1 MDFKYCKLEIFI
13 PETHISQLQKALQS
27 VDAGHIGNYDSC
39 MSYSKVTSYWRPL
52 DGTSPYIGNVGEIS
66 CEPEVKVEVTVF
78 TEKVDETIQVI
89 KEVHPYEE
97 PVINAL
103 PIIGQAFKGKRSLT
117 IRQKGDFFYYTTDS
131 DFMHRIVKRKY
142 RQSWNNAYEILRI
155 EGKGSCEYLQWQVPW
170 RCSRSADKC
179 MLRCDRSIDC
189 SGTGK
194 VLWILWNG

>member
-39 MSYSKVTSYWRPL
+39 MSCSKVTSYWRAL

-103 PIIGQAFKGKRSLT
+103 PI
-117 IRQKGDFFYYTTDS
+117 
-131 DFMHRIVKRKY
+131 Y
-142 RQSWNNAYEILRI
+142 RTSF
-155 EGKGSCEYLQWQVPW
+155 
-170 RCSRSADKC
+170 
-179 MLRCDRSIDC
+179 
-189 SGTGK
+189 
-194 VLWILWNG
+194 